1 MFCILLYLASLVQ
14 TYGYLWN
21 IHIFMCCTCL
31 YLCVCVCVY
40 IYIYIYIYI
49 HSHLFI
55 HSTADGYLDNFLSG
69 VTMKSTDMSIQVYV
83 PCYTMYVY
91 LLYIKLEMELPDHR
105 FAWVML
111 QCILSNNFQKWLHQ
125 FTPLC
130 AE

>member
-1 MFCILLYLASLVQ
+1 MDIYEI
-14 TYGYLWN
+14 Y
-21 IHIFMCCTCL
+21 IF
-31 YLCVCVCVY
+31 LCAVHAYICVYVCVY

-55 HSTADGYLDNFLSG
+55 HSTADGYLDNFLFG